1 MKKKTKLSSIDKE
14 GTAQK
19 NILIIGDACLDVFV
33 YCSCK
38 RLCPEGPVPVLDIV
52 EVKRSYG
59 MAGNV
64 LRNVKA
70 LGAKAKLICNSN
82 FKKITKTRY
91 VDKESNHLFIRIDKS
106 LPTAGFKNI
115 KNIDFSDYSC
125 VIVSDYEKG
134 FLSHNDL
141 IYISENHPLTFIDT
155 KKKLGDWAKSFSFI
169 KINEKELEA
178 SIDCLTDSIKG
189 KVITTLG
196 PKGCVY
202 KGQRYEVEKAE
213 VKDLSG
219 AGDTF
224 LSSFAVKYLSTGNE
238 EESIKFANKCSSLV
252 VSKRGVATI

>member
-1 MKKKTKLSSIDKE
+1 MKRSSKDKTE
-14 GTAQK
+14 
-19 NILIIGDACLDVFV
+19 ILIIGDACVDVFV

-38 RLCPEGPVPVLDIV
+38 RLCPEGPVPVLDII
-52 EVKRSYG
+52 EVKKNYG

-64 LRNVKA
+64 LRNVEA
-70 LGAKAKLICNSN
+70 LGSKAKLICNDN

-106 LPTAGFKNI
+106 LATSKI
-115 KNIDFSDYSC
+115 KNVRDIDLSKYSC

-134 FLSHNDL
+134 FLSLSDL
-141 IYISENHPLTFIDT
+141 VYISENHSLTFIDT
-155 KKKLGDWAKSFSFI
+155 KKILGDWAKNFSFI

-178 SIDCLTDSIKG
+178 SRGYLTDAIKD
-189 KVITTLG
+189 KIITTLG
-196 PKGCVY
+196 PKGCLY
-202 KGQRYEVEKAE
+202 KGQVYEVEKAE

-224 LSSFAVKYLSTGNE
+224 LSSLAVEYLRTRNE
-238 EESIKFANKCSSLV
+238 EGSIRFANKCSALV